1 VFDLVKWG
9 ILLKVLPWVGLFCI
23 AKLGMHWLHW
33 EPWAFGALTGALFSA
48 VTFVTALILNGTLSD
63 YRACE
68 GMPSQIANA
77 LESIH
82 DLDRM
87 IATKY
92 PDYQPQPLQQALSQI
107 GRSILDWLTADKE
120 FAIVDEAID
129 RLNPILAALLV
140 MDSNNAG
147 IVTYLHAEQAK
158 IRMVSRQMRNN
169 RDTDFLGAAYV
180 LLWLFLG
187 SSILALLLIGAE
199 RFSENLTVSTL
210 LFTLFVYLLFL
221 VEDLDNPFEY
231 DGKSSVDVGLA
242 PLEKVCVKLSVP
254 IESRSLDRSLAA
266 PDRIDG

>member
-9 ILLKVLPWVGLFCI
+9 ILLKVLPWVGVFCI
-23 AKLGMHWLHW
+23 IKSGMHWLHW
-33 EPWAFGALTGALFSA
+33 EPWAFGALTGSLFSA
-48 VTFVTALILNGTLSD
+48 MTFVIALILSGTLSD

-77 LESIH
+77 LETIY
-82 DLDRM
+82 DLDR
-87 IATKY
+87 ILAIKY
-92 PDYQPQPLQQALSQI
+92 PDYQPQPLQQSLAQI
-107 GRSILDWLTADKE
+107 GRSLLDWLTADKE
-120 FAIVDEAID
+120 FIIVDDAID
-129 RLNPILAALLV
+129 NLNPILAEILV

-147 IVTYLHAEQAK
+147 IVTYLQAEQAK
-158 IRMVSRQMRNN
+158 IRMVSRQMRSN

-242 PLEKVCVKLSVP
+242 PLEKVCAKLSLP
-254 IESRSLDRSLAA
+254 LASRQL
-266 PDRIDG
+266 DRIDG